1 MDLQDSMTLERQVLK
16 ILVNIPAPWS
26 IWANYEFNLPFST
39 IHYFSP
45 FATNMSFQVKPQLL
59 TLCWFALFVVPCSN
73 PSDQKFVG
81 PSTAG
86 FDERTLHTTPNYTV
100 KNEHWMTI
108 VPFCG
113 FLSLWQ
119 AFHLHPCLWQWSTAD
134 VGRSMIFKYRLSMTF
149 GILERVG

>member
-26 IWANYEFNLPFST
+26 IWAMNLTYSSLQFIIPEPFREFNKFSL
-39 IHYFSP
+39 
-45 FATNMSFQVKPQLL
+45 FATNMSFQMKPQLL

-86 FDERTLHTTPNYTV
+86 FDERTLHTTPNSTV
-100 KNEHWMTI
+100 KN
-108 VPFCG
+108 
-113 FLSLWQ
+113 
-119 AFHLHPCLWQWSTAD
+119 
-134 VGRSMIFKYRLSMTF
+134 
-149 GILERVG
+149 